1 MNSDLRL
8 LYHQRQRLMEGRGA
22 KKRNKKELDRL
33 KDLIDK
39 IKYKIKYPDKYK
51 KELEANLRSEIQ
63 EAMKSQEESRIL
75 RDEYIANR
83 HFFNTNKEQIVE
95 SIINVTMRM
104 YNQIEDTDLIP
115 LNNSRSKLISSRFK
129 KKLVGLEEKIIG
141 TVRIN
146 INNSH
151 GISTLDN
158 MFYKKWFL
166 NTIGYISEYMR
177 GRFDFIHKSNGH
189 LGDYTIVVPV
199 IIPGRAVSDKH
210 TIEYKTDWTGD
221 VVFSIYP

>member
-1 MNSDLRL
+1 
-8 LYHQRQRLMEGRGA
+8 MEGRGA
-22 KKRNKKELDRL
+22 KKRNKEELDRL
-33 KDLIDK
+33 KDRIK
-39 IKYKIKYPDKYK
+39 TIKYKIKHPDKYK
-51 KELEANLRSEIQ
+51 KELEDSRLLKIQ
-63 EAMKSQEESRIL
+63 EDRKSREASRIL
-75 RDEYIANR
+75 REDYSANR
-83 HFFNTNKEQIVE
+83 YFFDTNKKQIVD

-115 LNNSRSKLISSRFK
+115 PNDSRSKLISSRFK
-129 KKLVGLEEKIIG
+129 EKLVGLKKEIIG
-141 TVRIN
+141 IVRMSIS
-146 INNSH
+146 NSQ

-177 GRFDFIHKSNGH
+177 GEFDFIHKSNGH